1 MSATSPACAGPPW
14 AVAAVAA
21 PSGACSVNDPLPSL
35 PGTSSMIRT
44 PSFLATST
52 AAEVLPRSTTSARAF
67 RSDR

>member
-1 MSATSPACAGPPW
+1 
-14 AVAAVAA
+14 
-21 PSGACSVNDPLPSL
+21 VNDPLPSL

-52 AAEVLPRSTTSARAF
+52 DAEVLPRSTTSARAF